1 MITCVLYFPV
11 VFLPQRLYF
20 PCHFPSSCVVPAFP
34 CPENATITCVLY
46 FPVVFLPQRLYFP
59 CHFPSSCV
67 VPAFPYPEN
76 APITYV
82 LYFRML
88 TARFFRLLPNAGI
101 NILPIFFPPPP
112 PPLYFFISLFSSH
125 LLPFAPSSPPFFL
138 SAAFSDTFSYRLLF
152 QPSALFA
159 AFFSCPFPFQHFSFP
174 VLLSPC
180 PPPFSTFLHHL
191 LF

>member
-1 MITCVLYFPV
+1 LYFPV

-20 PCHFPSSCVVPAFP
+20 PCHFPP
-34 CPENATITCVLY
+34 
-46 FPVVFLPQRLYFP
+46 
-59 CHFPSSCV
+59 SCV

-101 NILPIFFPPPP
+101 NILPIFSPRRP

-159 AFFSCPFPFQHFSFP
+159 AFFSCRLLPLDRLPFCRTSKR
-174 VLLSPC
+174 SPLEIILAALINTKRRKAAC
-180 PPPFSTFLHHL
+180 
-191 LF
+191 